1 MTTTKL
7 YMILV
12 SMILI
17 IFSLIMFLV
26 FDRVDKIYVFL
37 SDYDTT
43 CEHYIE

>member
-7 YMILV
+7 YFIL
-12 SMILI
+12 MALILI

-43 CEHYIE
+43 CEAYIE